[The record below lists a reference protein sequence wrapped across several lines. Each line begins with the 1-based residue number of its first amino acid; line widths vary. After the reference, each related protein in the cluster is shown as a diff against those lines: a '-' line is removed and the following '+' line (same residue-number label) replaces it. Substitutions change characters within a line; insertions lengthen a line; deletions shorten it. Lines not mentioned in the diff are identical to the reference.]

1 MKSPLARAAAERL
14 ASLEVGREPKF
25 ERYRHDPVGF
35 AREVLAIEPWEAQER
50 LIRAFALHDL
60 VACRSGHKTGKSTAF
75 ACVALWFVSCFDRA
89 RVIVT
94 APTHRQV
101 KAIFWKEF
109 KRLYHRARVPLG
121 GNLHELPE
129 SGLQYP
135 DGREVVGFFTKDAEK
150 MAGYSGPAMLFLI
163 DEASGV
169 PDAIYMALEGN
180 RAGGAKVGAFSNPT
194 QLAGFFYDAF
204 HKDLGWDLHHLS
216 SVDAAERGPPG
227 QGLATRAWCEEKLR
241 TWGRTN
247 PLYEVRVAGNFPK
260 QGSHV
265 VIPLALV
272 EAAVSR
278 YEDAASDGELI
289 LGVDVARFG
298 DDDSVIA
305 ARRGRK
311 VLGFYAVNGLDT
323 VAVANMVRSVANAL
337 RLSPTELVSVH
348 VDVIGVGGGVADQLR
363 KDAADGHIRL
373 VEVNVAE
380 CSTQPDQFPDRRS
393 ELWFGIH
400 SFLANGGAIPDDP
413 VLLGDLIAPAYS
425 FDERGRRKVESK
437 KEIKRRLGRSPDR
450 ADALGL
456 ATFGEA
462 SAEYAAAPVA
472 GRAEDSE
479 KDSFR
484 MRILRQYAEQY
495 DYASDFAEDE
505 PDESEFLA

>member
-1 MKSPLARAAAERL
+1 
-14 ASLEVGREPKF
+14 VGREPRF
-25 ERYRHDPVGF
+25 DRFRSDPVGF

-75 ACVALWFVSCFDRA
+75 ACVALWFVSCFERA

-109 KRLYHRARVPLG
+109 KRLYNRARVPLG

-169 PDAIYMALEGN
+169 PDSIYMALEGN

-194 QLAGFFYDAF
+194 QLSGFFYDAF

-227 QGLATRAWCEEKLR
+227 QGLATRGWCEEKLR

-272 EAAVSR
+272 EAAVAR
-278 YEDAASDGELI
+278 YEDTTADGELV

-323 VAVANMVRSVANAL
+323 VAVAAMVRNVADSL
-337 RLSPTELVSVH
+337 RMTPGEVVSVH

-363 KDAADGHIRL
+363 EDGNRGRIRL

-380 CSTQPDQFPDRRS
+380 SSTQPDQFPDRRS

-400 SFLANGGAIPDDP
+400 SFLANGGAIPDDSI
-413 VLLGDLIAPAYS
+413 LLGDLIAPAYS
-425 FDERGRRKVESK
+425 FDEKGRRKVESK
-437 KEIKRRLGRSPDR
+437 KEIKKRLGRSPDR

-462 SAEYAAAPVA
+462 GAEYSAVPIS
-472 GRAEDSE
+472 GRAAEDDQGGF
-479 KDSFR
+479 KT
-484 MRILRQYAEQY
+484 RILRQYAEEY
-495 DYASDFAEDE
+495 GYSSDFAEDDA
-505 PDESEFLA
+505 DEADHLA